1 MKKSSRQR
9 SLGSMLVDALE
20 EGVAVA
26 EGRKA
31 PVKQSYKEFTVPP
44 KWTPEKIK
52 KLRKQLSLSQATLA
66 RVLFV
71 KTETI
76 SAWEQGVN
84 TPNGAAR
91 RALQFLQ
98 IDPLL
103 IMRVQK

>member
-1 MKKSSRQR
+1 
-9 SLGSMLVDALE
+9 MLVTALD
-20 EGVAVA
+20 EGVQVA
-26 EGRKA
+26 EGKKTPARISHK
-31 PVKQSYKEFTVPP
+31 KFSSPP

-52 KLRKQLSLSQATLA
+52 QLRKKLSLSQATLA
-66 RVLFV
+66 QVLFV

-98 IDPLL
+98 IDPML
-103 IMRVQK
+103 IAQVQK